1 MIEIKDIE
9 NRPVNRPDI
18 THIIHGDGNCHVANN
33 ARPPVITI
41 SGDMSVVDIFNVIV
55 NSEIMDSKEMYE
67 LGSYFRTFAD
77 FHTPVE
83 PADKMAVP
91 YRGF

>member
-9 NRPVNRPDI
+9 NAKV
-18 THIIHGDGNCHVANN
+18 G
-33 ARPPVITI
+33 TI
-41 SGDMSVVDIFNVIV
+41 PEVKTIYVSIASDMSVVDIFNVLV
-55 NSEIMDSKEMYE
+55 NSGIMDSKEMYE
-67 LGSYFRTFAD
+67 LGSYLRTFAD

>member
-9 NRPVNRPDI
+9 NAKVGTIPEVKP
-18 THIIHGDGNCHVANN
+18 IIVSID
-33 ARPPVITI
+33 
-41 SGDMSVVDIFNVIV
+41 SDMSVVDIFNVLV
-55 NSEIMDSKEMYE
+55 NSGILDGKEMYE
-67 LGSYFRTFAD
+67 LGSYLRTFAD

-83 PADKMAVP
+83 PEPANRPMAP